1 VTEMRCAV
9 PLTLCSTQLF
19 DESVP
24 KTAENFR
31 KLCTGE
37 SGDGREGKPLHF
49 KNTIFHRIEE
59 GFVSL
64 CHHVPRSYIRIVL
77 SCVGLLCAR
86 MTLEGLQ

>member
-1 VTEMRCAV
+1 M
-9 PLTLCSTQLF
+9 PSTRVFLSVSIGGENVGKLVFELF

-59 GFVSL
+59 GFMAQGGDVTKNDGTGML
-64 CHHVPRSYIRIVL
+64 CIMSNFPR
-77 SCVGLLCAR
+77 
-86 MTLEGLQ
+86 